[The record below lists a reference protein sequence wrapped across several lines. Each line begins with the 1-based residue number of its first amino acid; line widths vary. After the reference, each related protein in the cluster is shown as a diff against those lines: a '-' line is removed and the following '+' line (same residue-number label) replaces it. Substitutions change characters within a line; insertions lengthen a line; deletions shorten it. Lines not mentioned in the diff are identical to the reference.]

1 MGWWGNSQ
9 WDFVLEL
16 GQTSCYLVPT
26 SCKPRAN
33 LVQTLCKPRVDLV
46 PTSCKPCANLVQTSC
61 KPRANL
67 MQTLCKP
74 RANLVQTLCK
84 PCADLVQTL
93 GKPRANLMSCN
104 MKYLIDYAIIFF
116 RIQAIYNLKYK
127 SYISFILKAK
137 DIVLKFSWH
146 QKFLFEIKNK
156 NVFNFYTSKLNSAIL
171 DIFLTNEAL

>member
-1 MGWWGNSQ
+1 M
-9 WDFVLEL
+9 
-16 GQTSCYLVPT
+16 QTSCKPSVDLVQT
-26 SCKPRAN
+26 SCKPRADRM
-33 LVQTLCKPRVDLV
+33 Q
-46 PTSCKPCANLVQTSC
+46 TSCRPHANLVQTSC
-61 KPRANL
+61 KPHANL
-67 MQTLCKP
+67 MQTSCKP
-74 RANLVQTLCK
+74 RADLVQTSCK

-93 GKPRANLMSCN
+93 CRPCANLMSCN
-104 MKYLIDYAIIFF
+104 MKYLIDYDIIFF

>member
-1 MGWWGNSQ
+1 M
-9 WDFVLEL
+9 
-16 GQTSCYLVPT
+16 QTSW
-26 SCKPRAN
+26 KPRA
-33 LVQTLCKPRVDLV
+33 DLV

-61 KPRANL
+61 KPHANL
-67 MQTLCKP
+67 MQTSCKP

-104 MKYLIDYAIIFF
+104 MKYLIDYDIIFF
-116 RIQAIYNLKYK
+116 RIQAIYNLKYQ

>member
-1 MGWWGNSQ
+1 MQ
-9 WDFVLEL
+9 TLCKPRADLV
-16 GQTSCYLVPT
+16 QTSCKPRADLVQT

-33 LVQTLCKPRVDLV
+33 LVQTSYQSRANLVQTLCKPR
-46 PTSCKPCANLVQTSC
+46 ANLVQTSC
-61 KPRANL
+61 KPRAD
-67 MQTLCKP
+67 
-74 RANLVQTLCK
+74 LVQTLCK

-93 GKPRANLMSCN
+93 GKPCANLMSCN
-104 MKYLIDYAIIFF
+104 MKYWIDYDIIFF

-171 DIFLTNEAL
+171 DIFWTNEVL

>member
-1 MGWWGNSQ
+1 M
-9 WDFVLEL
+9 
-16 GQTSCYLVPT
+16 QTSCKPHANIVQT
-26 SCKPRAN
+26 SCKPRTDLMQTSCQPRAN
-33 LVQTLCKPRVDLV
+33 LM

-61 KPRANL
+61 R
-67 MQTLCKP
+67 P

-104 MKYLIDYAIIFF
+104 MKYLIDYYIIFF

-127 SYISFILKAK
+127 SNISFILKAK

-171 DIFLTNEAL
+171 DIFRTNEAL

>member
-1 MGWWGNSQ
+1 
-9 WDFVLEL
+9 
-16 GQTSCYLVPT
+16 
-26 SCKPRAN
+26 
-33 LVQTLCKPRVDLV
+33 
-46 PTSCKPCANLVQTSC
+46 
-61 KPRANL
+61 
-67 MQTLCKP
+67 
-74 RANLVQTLCK
+74 
-84 PCADLVQTL
+84 
-93 GKPRANLMSCN
+93 MSCN
-104 MKYLIDYAIIFF
+104 MKYLIDYDIIFF